1 MKVCPNCQTKYPD
14 DGNFCPQEG
23 CATAE
28 GPRRL
33 VAAAEEPPPQRY
45 QLQNRIGGTRGGEV
59 WQATDSQTST
69 DVAYKLVAAAVLP
82 TPTAVERALRELK
95 QLTRAQNPHVARVLD
110 FGKSP
115 DGRVFVVSELVGGT
129 PLDQMV
135 RQGGPLPLERAK
147 KIAAQIGEALLEGQK
162 VGVIH
167 HDLAAKNVLVGTNDD
182 VKVINFPTPRPL
194 SDTVFGVADYVSP
207 EQAEGKLVDQRSNT
221 YNLGAILMLMLT
233 GEPPFT
239 GPDEQA
245 VLQSV
250 LHDELV
256 APTRRNP
263 GLSAD
268 VDRLVGKALER
279 NSSRR
284 PLTLRQFLNDIAGL
298 SPPAP
303 GATPGST
310 GGVTVGTGRPENNF
324 AKTMMFAGGAPE
336 VQKLIAEAAAAR
348 AEANGSGGTPAFASS
363 NGAGAGAPAESAQPA
378 PAAAAAEPAPAP
390 SNPVT
395 ETTGTGRRGHGAAI
409 AATMVAMPAATPPPV
424 ANAAATSPGGEAK
437 DKDAKDKDAAAAAAR
452 AAGAAA
458 KGNAVAGNN
467 PNFRETLWFKKG
479 DVDQMVADAKAK
491 AAAAGVQKGKA
502 STPAAGEPEVPLVD
516 DTKPL
521 EDRYVDD
528 GSLTVEDRKKFSL
541 RSGRT
546 ATALPTV
553 GGAVPGARMSD
564 NEMLDEIGGG
574 KRTMII
580 AGAAAVAAA
589 LIIILVVIFKG
600 KSEPK
605 PVPSTAPAAA
615 QPAEPPPPPA
625 AAAPAAAA
633 PAASAAND
641 TPGAEAAAKEPS
653 VARSH
658 PAAARKKV
666 AAKKKAAAPAK
677 KKR

>member
-45 QLQNRIGGTRGGEV
+45 QLRNRIGGTRGGEV

-110 FGKSP
+110 FGKTP
-115 DGRVFVVSELVGGT
+115 DGRIFVASELVGGT

-167 HDLAAKNVLVGTNDD
+167 HDLAAKNVLIGTNDD

-298 SPPAP
+298 APPAP

-310 GGVTVGTGRPENNF
+310 GGVTVGAGRPENNF

-348 AEANGSGGTPAFASS
+348 AEANGSGGTAAFASS

-378 PAAAAAEPAPAP
+378 PAAATAAAEPAPAP

-409 AATMVAMPAATPPPV
+409 AATMVAMPAATPPP
-424 ANAAATSPGGEAK
+424 ASNAAATSPVSDAAAK
-437 DKDAKDKDAAAAAAR
+437 DGAAKDPAAAAR

-458 KGNAVAGNN
+458 KGNAAGNN

-502 STPAAGEPEVPLVD
+502 ITPAAGEPEVPLVD

-521 EDRYVDD
+521 EERYVDD

-553 GGAVPGARMSD
+553 GGSVPGARMSD

-580 AGAAAVAAA
+580 AGAAGVAAA

-605 PVPSTAPAAA
+605 PVPTAAPAAA
-615 QPAEPPPPPA
+615 QPATPPTPPA
-625 AAAPAAAA
+625 AAVPSGAA
-633 PAASAAND
+633 PASAAND
-641 TPGAEAAAKEPS
+641 TPAVEAAAKEPP
-653 VARSH
+653 VARSR

-666 AAKKKAAAPAK
+666 AAKKKAAAPATK